1 MGVFV
6 CAGAPADAEGARV
19 GAFHIVGR
27 CVCERD
33 ETLTGT
39 HTHTSTGAAD
49 QKRIPELVSLCAAA
63 CVEKPML
70 VFRVHPTLC
79 GAEAEE
85 NDLDK
90 LVDIALILNQ
100 EAPSPLKR
108 CREDLGQ

>member
-1 MGVFV
+1 
-6 CAGAPADAEGARV
+6 
-19 GAFHIVGR
+19 
-27 CVCERD
+27 
-33 ETLTGT
+33 
-39 HTHTSTGAAD
+39 
-49 QKRIPELVSLCAAA
+49 
-63 CVEKPML
+63 ML